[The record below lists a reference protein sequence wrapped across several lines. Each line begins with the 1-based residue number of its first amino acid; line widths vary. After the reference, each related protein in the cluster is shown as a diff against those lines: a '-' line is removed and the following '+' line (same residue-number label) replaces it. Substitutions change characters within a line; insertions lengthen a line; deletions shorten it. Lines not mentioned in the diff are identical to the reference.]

1 MKINSGHMQEHHRFH
16 IGAESRL
23 VPAMVDSF
31 RETLA
36 LLGAVIAA
44 IAIVMLSVWVAGM
57 EIQNIFGAF
66 TWGLGFVFL
75 AMAVD
80 SRESLVI
87 LQSVTGLSLLVL
99 ALLQNSVSPDFIIAS
114 GILVALWVAATLF
127 RQLR

>member
-1 MKINSGHMQEHHRFH
+1 MKIYTGPIQHHRRYH
-16 IGAESRL
+16 NTAESKL
-23 VPAMVDSF
+23 VPVMVDSF

-36 LLGAVIAA
+36 LLSAVIAA

-80 SRESLVI
+80 GRESLAI
-87 LQSVTGLSLLVL
+87 LQSVSGLSLLVL
-99 ALLQNSVSPDFIIAS
+99 AWLHSTVSPDFVIAS
-114 GILVALWVAATLF
+114 GILLALWVAATLF

>member
-1 MKINSGHMQEHHRFH
+1 MKIHSGHIQEHHRFH
-16 IGAESRL
+16 ITADKSI
-23 VPAMVDSF
+23 VPVVVDSF

-36 LLGAVIAA
+36 LLSAVIAA
-44 IAIVMLSVWVAGM
+44 IAIVMLSVWVADM
-57 EIQNIFGAF
+57 EIQSIFGAF

-80 SRESLVI
+80 SQNSPAI
-87 LQSVTGLSLLVL
+87 LQSLTGLSLLVL
-99 ALLQNSVSPDFIIAS
+99 AWLHNSVSPDFIIAS

>member
-1 MKINSGHMQEHHRFH
+1 MKIHSGHIQEHHRFH
-16 IGAESRL
+16 ITADKSI
-23 VPAMVDSF
+23 VPVVVDSF

-36 LLGAVIAA
+36 LLSAVIAA
-44 IAIVMLSVWVAGM
+44 IAIVMLSVWVADM
-57 EIQNIFGAF
+57 EIQNILGAF

-80 SRESLVI
+80 SQNSPAI
-87 LQSVTGLSLLVL
+87 LQSLTGLSLLVL
-99 ALLQNSVSPDFIIAS
+99 AWLHNSVSPDFIIAS

>member
-1 MKINSGHMQEHHRFH
+1 MKIHSGHIQEHHRFH
-16 IGAESRL
+16 IRADSNI

-36 LLGAVIAA
+36 LLSAVIVA
-44 IAIVMLSVWVAGM
+44 IAIVMLSVWVADM
-57 EIQNIFGAF
+57 EIQSVFGAF

-80 SRESLVI
+80 SQDSPAI
-87 LQSVTGLSLLVL
+87 LQSLTGLSLLVL
-99 ALLQNSVSPDFIIAS
+99 AWLHNSVSPDFIIAS
-114 GILVALWVAATLF
+114 GILIALWVAATLF

>member
-1 MKINSGHMQEHHRFH
+1 MKIHSGHMQEHHRFH
-16 IGAESRL
+16 TRAGSRL
-23 VPAMVDSF
+23 VPVMVDSF

-44 IAIVMLSVWVAGM
+44 IAIVMLSVWVAEM
-57 EIQNIFGAF
+57 EIQNVFGAL

-80 SRESLVI
+80 SRESLAI
-87 LQSVTGLSLLVL
+87 LQSLTGLSLLVL
-99 ALLQNSVSPDFIIAS
+99 AWLHTSVSPDYIIAS

>member
-1 MKINSGHMQEHHRFH
+1 MKIHSGHMQQHHRFH
-16 IGAESRL
+16 VRADSNI
-23 VPAMVDSF
+23 VPVVVDSF

-36 LLGAVIAA
+36 LLSAVIAA

-66 TWGLGFVFL
+66 TLGLGFVFL

-80 SRESLVI
+80 SRESLAI
-87 LQSVTGLSLLVL
+87 LQSVTGLSLLAL
-99 ALLQNSVSPDFIIAS
+99 AWLHNSVSPDFIIAS

>member
-1 MKINSGHMQEHHRFH
+1 MKIHSGHMQEHHRFH

-23 VPAMVDSF
+23 VPVMVDSF

-44 IAIVMLSVWVAGM
+44 IAVVMLSVWAAGM

-80 SRESLVI
+80 SRESLAI
-87 LQSVTGLSLLVL
+87 LQAVTGLSLLVL
-99 ALLQNSVSPDFIIAS
+99 AWLHNSVSPDFVIAS
-114 GILVALWVAATLF
+114 GILVALWIAATLF